1 MVLIRVDLP
10 QPLGPR
16 MAMCSPLEMR
26 REISSSTTF
35 SPRATEACSRST
47 KLPRSEVITKSLKLT
62 ETAALVTCDLGR
74 LHART
79 RADEENSRG
88 LVKGLQV
95 FVHGS
100 RIERGGGCGEP
111 RAGVRDEFE
120 PVEIGPMGKRIA
132 AISDG
137 ARGNLGEQRVPKAA
151 AAI

>member
-16 MAMCSPLEMR
+16 MAMCSPLEMCN
-26 REISSSTTF
+26 EISCSTTF

-88 LVKGLQV
+88 LVKGLQ
-95 FVHGS
+95 FFAHGS
-100 RIERGGGCGEP
+100 RSERGSGCGE
-111 RAGVRDEFE
+111 RGAGLRDEVE
-120 PVEIGPMGKRIA
+120 PAESGPMGKGIA
-132 AISDG
+132 VITEG
-137 ARGNLGEQRVPKAA
+137 V
-151 AAI
+151 

>member
-16 MAMCSPLEMR
+16 MAMCSPLEMCN
-26 REISSSTTF
+26 EISCSTTF

-88 LVKGLQV
+88 LVKSLQ
-95 FVHGS
+95 FSAHGS
-100 RIERGGGCGEP
+100 RSERGSGCGEP
-111 RAGVRDEFE
+111 RAGFRDEFE
-120 PVEIGPMGKRIA
+120 PVEIGQMGRRIA
-132 AISDG
+132 VISDWIS
-137 ARGNLGEQRVPKAA
+137 GNFGKQHVHKA
-151 AAI
+151 